1 MIFAVKTLSFEKFD
15 KKSGCLLYMGAYCI
29 GVNTVTTLLCNMPYV
44 NLVTEFVVSNN
55 RRELS
60 SAFDNWLHFHRVL

>member
-29 GVNTVTTLLCNMPYV
+29 GLNTVTTLLCTMLYV
-44 NLVTEFVVSNN
+44 NLVT
-55 RRELS
+55 
-60 SAFDNWLHFHRVL
+60 